1 MPAFHVFSENV
12 LELANNKSECRS
24 QKHSAINCN
33 FIQLHLQK
41 VEFMKREETSNPES
55 HSFLKAATFP
65 FRDFIIILV
74 CLSALSE
81 CKSDQPVSCCAIYLL
96 PQMLNI
102 ARLLLGQLLCLC
114 KREVVIVCAR
124 L

>member
-55 HSFLKAATFP
+55 HSFLKAANISISWFYNYFGVFVGIERVQKWP
-65 FRDFIIILV
+65 ASLMLCHLFIASNVKYCSAAARAVVVLV
-74 CLSALSE
+74 
-81 CKSDQPVSCCAIYLL
+81 
-96 PQMLNI
+96 
-102 ARLLLGQLLCLC
+102 
-114 KREVVIVCAR
+114 
-124 L
+124 